1 MAKKT
6 QTLLESV
13 RAARAAAP
21 ARRRGWLSKLT
32 PEQRTE
38 MLEIKRAWR
47 AGEIGGSG
55 LDVAQDIVR
64 LGKES
69 GLRTC
74 GPYGVQRWL
83 FSDD

>member
-1 MAKKT
+1 
-6 QTLLESV
+6 
-13 RAARAAAP
+13 
-21 ARRRGWLSKLT
+21 
-32 PEQRTE
+32 

-69 GLRTC
+69 GWRTC